1 VSEESTLPQRERSQ
15 FLRPADR
22 QKRIAR
28 VAAALQE
35 RHHPRLALS
44 GILTAAG
51 LAGFLTSFLL
61 PTFGLTSMAARYALA
76 ALVAYL
82 AFLGFI
88 RLWVTRYH
96 GDQSA
101 DGSLLDLAPD
111 PVSGGGHG
119 FGFGGG
125 GQFSGGGA
133 GRSFE
138 TGSDVLDPPSAG
150 SDLDVI
156 DLVPDVDEG
165 VVLLVPIAFI
175 VALLVGLV
183 GVITVL
189 VGAPALLG
197 EVLFDAVI
205 AGAVYR
211 RLRFVPAQHWSHG
224 ALRRT
229 WRPMLALGVTLVL
242 AAAIAQH
249 FVPTADSIGDFFRP
263 GPAAVSPN

>member
-1 VSEESTLPQRERSQ
+1 MGGTLPQRERSR

-22 QKRIAR
+22 HKVIAR
-28 VAAALQE
+28 VAAALQA
-35 RHHPRLALS
+35 RHYPRLALS

-61 PTFGLTSMAARYALA
+61 LTFGLTTMAARYALA

-88 RLWVTRYH
+88 RLWVTRYL
-96 GDQSA
+96 GDRSA
-101 DGSLLDLAPD
+101 EGSLLDLAPD
-111 PVSGGGHG
+111 PAPGGGHG

-165 VVLLVPIAFI
+165 VVVLVPLAFI

-183 GVITVL
+183 GVVTVL

-263 GPAAVSPN
+263 SPAAETSN